1 MPALPDPSEP
11 LANARHEIYAA
22 ARAKGLK
29 QSDSWRATIPFGT
42 AYKGGDLS
50 LRVSGNRV
58 ESRPEVRA
66 RIDFLTMQGRVSA
79 PESVPDTLTRADI
92 IQASLEVSE
101 ALEDC
106 YRRAVESACSPQQ
119 IERLKSVWAAHL
131 ARQGKLDEAHEP
143 LPTGEETDV
152 AEIMARVQNLG
163 VCSCH
168 QTR

>member
-11 LANARHEIYAA
+11 LANQRHEIYAA

-29 QSDSWRATIPFGT
+29 QSDAWRATIPFGT

-66 RIDFLTMQGRVSA
+66 RIDFLTIQGRVTA
-79 PESVPDTLTRADI
+79 PEDAPDTLSRTDI
-92 IQASLEVSE
+92 VQASLEVSE
-101 ALEDC
+101 ALEAC
-106 YRRAVESACSPQQ
+106 YRRAVESSCSPQQ

-131 ARQGKLDEAHEP
+131 ARQGKLDEAHEL
-143 LPTGEETDV
+143 LPTNDEADV
-152 AEIMARVQNLG
+152 SEIMVRIQNMG
-163 VCSCH
+163 VCTCPA
-168 QTR
+168 R

>member
-1 MPALPDPSEP
+1 MPALPDPSQP

-22 ARAKGLK
+22 ARAKGGLK

-79 PESVPDTLTRADI
+79 PPESVPDTLTRADI
-92 IQASLEVSE
+92 VQASLEVSE
-101 ALEDC
+101 ALEAC
-106 YRRAVESACSPQQ
+106 YSVRWIAHA
-119 IERLKSVWAAHL
+119 RLNRSN
-131 ARQGKLDEAHEP
+131 G
-143 LPTGEETDV
+143 
-152 AEIMARVQNLG
+152 
-163 VCSCH
+163 
-168 QTR
+168 